1 MATIKM
7 NDAEQA
13 AFNARFG
20 SIETESREVKHGKRY
35 ENEKLRRAIASLPCI
50 VCGVEGASQHAHANS
65 DCFGKGM
72 GKKSNDYAAFPLCH
86 VGANG
91 CHVAHDENHAELST
105 SKKIDLEY
113 RYIVQTFGELL
124 RRGLIK
130 L

>member
-1 MATIKM
+1 MTTIKM
-7 NDAEQA
+7 NESEQA

-20 SIETESREVKHGKRY
+20 SIEKEYGELKHGKRY

-50 VCGVEGASQHAHANS
+50 VCGFDGASQHAHANS

-72 GKKSNDYAAFPLCH
+72 GKKSHDYAAFPLCH

-91 CHVAHDENHAELST
+91 CHIAHDENHAGLSK
-105 SKKIDLEY
+105 SDKIDLEH

-124 RRGLIK
+124 KRGLLK

>member
-1 MATIKM
+1 VPTIKM
-7 NDAEQA
+7 NDKEQA
-13 AFNARFG
+13 AFNKRFG
-20 SIETESREVKHGKRY
+20 SIESKTVQVKVGKRY
-35 ENEKLRRAIASLPCI
+35 ESEKLRRAIASLPCI

-72 GKKSNDYAAFPLCH
+72 GKKSHDYAAFSLCH

-91 CHVAHDENHAELST
+91 CHIAHDENHAGLSK
-105 SKKIDLEY
+105 SAKIDLEH

-124 RRGLIK
+124 KRGLIK

>member
-7 NDAEQA
+7 NASEQA

-72 GKKSNDYAAFPLCH
+72 GKKSNDYAAFSLCH

-91 CHVAHDENHAELST
+91 CHIAHDENHAELST

-124 RRGLIK
+124 KRGLIK